1 MVLIY
6 FYDIIPILIACIAF
20 SLLAMAHKVFVPSK
34 YSSFLQFKEDEDV
47 NKTIKSTVIR
57 IIYLIIGT
65 YILNK
70 KMGLSGKQIGIG
82 IFIACFL
89 NVWPAIIQ
97 NQLLKVRNRMV
108 DINGIYSLYNN
119 FYISR
124 DYDNKIVYTNIRRK

>member
-20 SLLAMAHKVFVPSK
+20 SLLAMVHKVFVPSK

-47 NKTIKSTVIR
+47 NKTIKSIVIR

-89 NVWPAIIQ
+89 NVWPAIIHRFCEE
-97 NQLLKVRNRMV
+97 LFR
-108 DINGIYSLYNN
+108 
-119 FYISR
+119 YI
-124 DYDNKIVYTNIRRK
+124 